1 MRKADDQGSAE
12 GLGGAATGQVLR
24 ARREGTRVV
33 IRGEEGGPDSIW
45 GGGAGSRVSQL
56 GMNEHRAKS
65 RDVPAGCQVL

>member
-1 MRKADDQGSAE
+1 ME
-12 GLGGAATGQVLR
+12 GP
-24 ARREGTRVV
+24 RVV
-33 IRGEEGGPDSIW
+33 IRREEGGPDSIW